1 MSQTSSLFPQCSGPV
16 DETCYK
22 GFIWKVDLLDT
33 FFLEARQRSPRVMSF
48 KNSRIKNSFWH
59 MFPYHLTVV
68 AEDSRNYFVI
78 DVSSYMFNERLHF
91 QMETSKPCFKR
102 HVTATVLLKYWM
114 LASIQTPCWRLSK
127 HHVGVYPNTMLMI
140 H

>member
-1 MSQTSSLFPQCSGPV
+1 
-16 DETCYK
+16 
-22 GFIWKVDLLDT
+22 
-33 FFLEARQRSPRVMSF
+33 
-48 KNSRIKNSFWH
+48 

-68 AEDSRNYFVI
+68 AEDSRNHFVI

-127 HHVGVYPNTMLMI
+127 HHVNDTLMNIKLHVSAVNAPFIHCLKTLKSSSLHKKDPLETLISKRALYGRVYDKTK
-140 H
+140 